1 MSAETVIAEE
11 TGRAQEAGG
20 ADETGGRSESRAT
33 PRDEA
38 AEIRAWRAEKVRRW
52 PRLAWTFAIRILAVC
67 ICAAVALVVLEQAI
81 SFTTTSVHGVSRDS
95 APHQK

>member
-11 TGRAQEAGG
+11 TGGPQ
-20 ADETGGRSESRAT
+20 ETGGRSENRAT

-52 PRLAWTFAIRILAVC
+52 PRRAWIFALRIVAVC
-67 ICAAVALVVLEQAI
+67 ICAVVALVVLEQAI